1 MSLRDFQWEY
11 KEFVREYVLP
21 LMGLPRKKRQF
32 IDVPEQEMESRKN
45 CPIVIYDR
53 VLQRLCFTNGKSTI
67 FYTECNDIVTEK
79 ACNLAA
85 NLCVAFFK
93 VSPYHQDSYRR
104 RTSFYSNVHRE
115 KVSQM
120 AIQRGISTWVVGNEN
135 GAIEELLNLMEK
147 WAVQTYE
154 GKKVTFGF
162 VITLTPSVPAKSLPK
177 AKWLKFLSD
186 DYSAVLT
193 DCIHSVIQLDGNCR
207 FIRFLSLSDNGTIP
221 LHTLSPFL
229 PLRFSQCI
237 YEHVHDDAVGIFL
250 LNNGD
255 IVLSKDREI
264 KFVKRNLRWLNFSF
278 DAFRAA
284 ACSQQ
289 TNWDEFLLKEIY
301 ATMLDVSFAH
311 TGGIL
316 SIVRDPGELRVPSNS
331 PVLKPYDDLLRDP
344 PENCLDKLPL
354 KDKEMTQ
361 IKRQVIKMPIN
372 DKRFPEL
379 DRKLRSELTAMDGAC
394 ILDAEGN
401 VVSFGAI
408 IRSDTESSG
417 GARGAASRTLS
428 HYGMAVKISTDG
440 YVELYLDRNKV
451 LEIK

>member
-1 MSLRDFQWEY
+1 MSLSDFRSEY
-11 KEFVREYVLP
+11 KAFVRNYVLP
-21 LMGLPRKKRQF
+21 LMGLPRKNRLF
-32 IDVPEQEMESRKN
+32 IDVPEREMKFHKN
-45 CPIVIYDR
+45 CPIVTYNRD
-53 VLQRLCFTNGKSTI
+53 LQRLCFTNGKSII
-67 FYTECNDIVTEK
+67 FYTECNDTVTEK

-93 VSPYHQDSYRR
+93 ISPYHQDSYRK

-115 KVSQM
+115 KVSQL
-120 AIQRGISTWVVGNEN
+120 AVQRGISTWIVGSEN
-135 GAIEELLNLMEK
+135 NAVEELLNLMET

-162 VITLTPSVPAKSLPK
+162 VITPNPSVSAFLPK
-177 AKWLKFLSD
+177 KEWLKFLSD

-193 DCIHSVIQLDGNCR
+193 DCIHSVIQLDNNCCFR
-207 FIRFLSLSDNGTIP
+207 GFLSLSDNGTIP

-264 KFVKRNLRWLNFSF
+264 RFVKRNLRWLNFSF

-289 TNWDEFLLKEIY
+289 TNWDESLLKEIY

-316 SIVRDPGELRVPSNS
+316 SIVRDPRDLRMPSNS
-331 PVLKPYDDLLRDP
+331 PILKPYDDLLCNP

-354 KDKEMTQ
+354 KDKEITQ
-361 IKRQVIKMPIN
+361 IKRQVIQTLIN
-372 DKRFPEL
+372 GKRFPDL

-408 IRSDTESSG
+408 IRSDTDSSG

-440 YVELYLDRNKV
+440 YVELYLGRDKV

>member
-1 MSLRDFQWEY
+1 MSREALVLLVCCCDFRDGAERLIPSKSLRNAVIRAFPGL
-11 KEFVREYVLP
+11 FRILRMCAPRRAAAVVR
-21 LMGLPRKKRQF
+21 PRGREKSADRRRR
-32 IDVPEQEMESRKN
+32 ILISRLLIIRTSVPRRKS
-45 CPIVIYDR
+45 PFPAY
-53 VLQRLCFTNGKSTI
+53 
-67 FYTECNDIVTEK
+67 
-79 ACNLAA
+79 
-85 NLCVAFFK
+85 FK
-93 VSPYHQDSYRR
+93 GFPAVSPLIPPYPAFLKYP
-104 RTSFYSNVHRE
+104 
-115 KVSQM
+115 VSPQ
-120 AIQRGISTWVVGNEN
+120 
-135 GAIEELLNLMEK
+135 
-147 WAVQTYE
+147 
-154 GKKVTFGF
+154 
-162 VITLTPSVPAKSLPK
+162 
-177 AKWLKFLSD
+177 
-186 DYSAVLT
+186 T

-354 KDKEMTQ
+354 KDKEITQ
-361 IKRQVIKMPIN
+361 IKRQVIKMLIN

>member
-1 MSLRDFQWEY
+1 M
-11 KEFVREYVLP
+11 
-21 LMGLPRKKRQF
+21 
-32 IDVPEQEMESRKN
+32 
-45 CPIVIYDR
+45 
-53 VLQRLCFTNGKSTI
+53 
-67 FYTECNDIVTEK
+67 
-79 ACNLAA
+79 
-85 NLCVAFFK
+85 
-93 VSPYHQDSYRR
+93 
-104 RTSFYSNVHRE
+104 
-115 KVSQM
+115 
-120 AIQRGISTWVVGNEN
+120 
-135 GAIEELLNLMEK
+135 
-147 WAVQTYE
+147 
-154 GKKVTFGF
+154 TFGF
-162 VITLTPSVPAKSLPK
+162 VITPTPSVPAKSLSK

-207 FIRFLSLSDNGTIP
+207 FIRFLSLSNNGTIP
-221 LHTLSPFL
+221 LHNLSPFL

-289 TNWDEFLLKEIY
+289 TNWDEILLKEIY

-316 SIVRDPGELRVPSNS
+316 SIVRDPGELRVPLNS
-331 PVLKPYDDLLRDP
+331 PVLKPYDDLLCDP

-354 KDKEMTQ
+354 KDKEITQ
-361 IKRQVIKMPIN
+361 IKRQVIKMLIN